1 MEKSE
6 SIEKLIAGLLVFHKA
21 VGVVAKNSDNPFFK
35 SKYGDLNAYLEVI
48 KQPLI
53 DAGLVLTQLCITKW
67 LDDHPNAH

>member
-1 MEKSE
+1 MDKSE
-6 SIEKLIAGLLVFHKA
+6 SIDKLIAGLLTFHKA